1 VYVKKTFGLLRM
13 YCGREDLQGRD
24 IFREREREVC
34 VTLFRIPLVGGSA
47 ISKHR
52 WRIAKRASVED

>member
-24 IFREREREVC
+24 IFRAVC